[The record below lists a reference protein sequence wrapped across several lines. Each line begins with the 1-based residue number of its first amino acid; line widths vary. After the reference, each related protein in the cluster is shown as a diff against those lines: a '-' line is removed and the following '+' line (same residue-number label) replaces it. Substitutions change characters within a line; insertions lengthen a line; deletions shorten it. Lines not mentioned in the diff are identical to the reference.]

1 MADIGND
8 LSRQPGKATAELIT
22 NPEYRGAKM
31 SAVFS
36 DEEKARIKTELCERI
51 AEGEPLRAIC
61 REDGMPAWRTVYMW
75 REDDKEFDTAIAH
88 ARNIGE
94 EAILEDT
101 LLIADTQERGQ
112 VITKKEWGEEIREE
126 DMIAHRKLKIETRLK
141 LLAKWNPKK
150 YGDKVDHTSSDGSMS
165 PKAPQEVDAQLVGA
179 LVDKLID

>member
-1 MADIGND
+1 
-8 LSRQPGKATAELIT
+8 
-22 NPEYRGAKM
+22 
-31 SAVFS
+31 
-36 DEEKARIKTELCERI
+36 
-51 AEGEPLRAIC
+51 
-61 REDGMPAWRTVYMW
+61 MPAWRTVYLW
-75 REDDKEFDTAIAH
+75 REEDSEFDAAIAR

-112 VITKKEWGEEIREE
+112 VITSKEWGEEVREE

-165 PKAPQEVDAQLVGA
+165 PKAPQEVDAKLVGA

>member
-1 MADIGND
+1 MPFA
-8 LSRQPGKATAELIT
+8 
-22 NPEYRGAKM
+22 
-31 SAVFS
+31 FS
-36 DEEKARIKTELCERI
+36 DEDKARIKTELCERI

-61 REDGMPAWRTVYMW
+61 REDGMPAWRTVYLW
-75 REDDKEFDTAIAH
+75 REEDKEFDTAIAR

-112 VITKKEWGEEIREE
+112 IITSKEWGDEIREE

-150 YGDKVDHTSSDGSMS
+150 YGEKVDHTSSDGSMTPIPTQIVLAS
-165 PKAPQEVDAQLVGA
+165 PDE
-179 LVDKLID
+179 IS